1 MNAKVPQDTTDGML
15 DFFQEM
21 NLFHI
26 YTRHPDRTAVLGGSG
41 GISWFMQKGGYIY
54 IMTTQKNSVLY
65 IGVTSDIA
73 VRDYKHKTKFYENSF
88 TKKYNV
94 DKLVYYERY
103 DFIEDAIKREKQLKN
118 WRREKKINLI
128 KSINQFGI

>member
-1 MNAKVPQDTTDGML
+1 
-15 DFFQEM
+15 
-21 NLFHI
+21 
-26 YTRHPDRTAVLGGSG
+26 
-41 GISWFMQKGGYIY
+41 MQKGGYVY
-54 IMTTQKNSVLY
+54 ITTTKKNTVLY
-65 IGVTSDIA
+65 IGVTSDIS

-128 KSINQFGI
+128 KSMNPEFKELSMFSYE